1 MDMTGRKRNYNEMH
15 KETNKALY
23 FNVKSSFS
31 SKETMYNRM

>member
-1 MDMTGRKRNYNEMH
+1 MDMTGRKRNYNEMY

-23 FNVKSSFS
+23 FNEMSIFS